1 MTRCFVRRLQGN
13 RSVLPCS
20 AERHAFVMPTGFR
33 LRSQSERRARDAEP
47 QLESHAEAG
56 APQGCVY
63 VHGGRVDWLDP
74 LQRL

>member
-1 MTRCFVRRLQGN
+1 MTRCFVRHLRGN
-13 RSVLPCS
+13 RSVLRGS

-56 APQGCVY
+56 TPQGCVY
-63 VHGGRVDWLDP
+63 VHAGPVDWLDP
-74 LQRL
+74 VQRL